1 MNLAMLRNAAEY
13 SPPRRARRGGVDA
26 PSIRWIRS
34 EIGAAG
40 VVSSAK
46 LFMPKHL
53 AELTT
58 ITASR
63 YRARASRPSAA
74 SSVASRRLLMPQR
87 RPRWLVSLHDGDCPP
102 LCDRLVSQHRQDSR
116 PLQSCQYFSSFTLSR
131 GSSESSYTAATL
143 AHDFSFF
150 AFLP

>member
-1 MNLAMLRNAAEY
+1 MIGNAEKCVRIFPSSQRFAEEGWTRHRIKMDTFRN
-13 SPPRRARRGGVDA
+13 
-26 PSIRWIRS
+26 
-34 EIGAAG
+34 GAAG
-40 VVSSAK
+40 MVSSAK
-46 LFMPKHL
+46 LFRPEHL

-63 YRARASRPSAA
+63 YRSRASRPSAA
-74 SSVASRRLLMPQR
+74 SSVASRRLLMPQS

-131 GSSESSYTAATL
+131 GSSESS
-143 AHDFSFF
+143 
-150 AFLP
+150 